1 MDRTLFYKNRVQE
14 IEREISRELTVRRL
28 LMGAKRKSLPEKRAI
43 RLALRVVPVAITLSI
58 LLLLTFLVL

>member
-14 IEREISRELTVRRL
+14 IEREISRELTIRRL
-28 LMGAKRKSLPEKRAI
+28 LGGAREKALPEKRAI
-43 RLALRVVPVAITLSI
+43 RLSLRVAPVAIILSI